1 MKAVL
6 KPLARVVHLAHYPI
20 HIAVEKLHV
29 EEVAVIIKSKK
40 TAKITVG
47 VVIMLVGSTMA
58 THPVVFIPH
67 VIWDA
72 LAYGLHGYGA
82 LPLIKIACK
91 HLNLEEIE
99 EKIEKA
105 ERESH
110 HS

>member
-6 KPLARVVHLAHYPI
+6 KPLARALHVAHYPI

-40 TAKITVG
+40 TAKVSVG
-47 VVIMLVGSTMA
+47 VVIMLIGSTMA

-72 LAYGLHGYGA
+72 MAYGLHGYGA

-99 EKIEKA
+99 EKIEKV

-110 HS
+110 HT